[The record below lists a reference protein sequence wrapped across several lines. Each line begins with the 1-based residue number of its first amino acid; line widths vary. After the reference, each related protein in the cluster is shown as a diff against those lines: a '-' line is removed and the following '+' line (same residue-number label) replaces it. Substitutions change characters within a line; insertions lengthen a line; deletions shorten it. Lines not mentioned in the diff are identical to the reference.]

1 MKNYVVRVNE
11 KFLFDS
17 FERPLISALLGPRR
31 VGKTTLIGYYMQLH
45 PDRLWVGFNM
55 DVLSQRERVSREELV
70 LMIEQAALQK
80 IGGSR
85 KLWVFIDE
93 AQKCSELFDQVKLIY
108 DAHKGKDHIKF
119 LLTGLLT

>member
-1 MKNYVVRVNE
+1 
-11 KFLFDS
+11 
-17 FERPLISALLGPRR
+17 
-31 VGKTTLIGYYMQLH
+31 
-45 PDRLWVGFNM
+45 M

-93 AQKCSELFDQVKLIY
+93 TQKCSELFDQVKLIY
-108 DAHKGKDHIKF
+108 DAHRERIDIKF
-119 LLTGLLT
+119 LLTGSAT